1 MRTTVFC
8 LALLILHLWASA
20 EATIKLK
27 IEGVE
32 KNGGKVYVSVFNE
45 ETGYKARE
53 PFLSFILNADNETIH
68 RSMNLP
74 AGHYVFS
81 IYQDSNDNGKLDT
94 NMVGIPREKFGFSNY
109 DGKNA
114 PGSFNRHKVEIQ
126 DEKNEVVVKLHK
138 I

>member
-1 MRTTVFC
+1 MKKTLLCLTM
-8 LALLILHLWASA
+8 LALSAIASA
-20 EATIKLK
+20 QVLAKLK

-32 KNGGKVYVSVFNE
+32 KNGGKIYISIFNSE
-45 ETGYKARE
+45 FTYKARE
-53 PFLSFILNADNETIH
+53 AYLSFSLDADNEAVTKEL
-68 RSMNLP
+68 NLP
-74 AGHYVFS
+74 AGQYVFS
-81 IYQDSNDNGKLDT
+81 IYQDGNDNQKLDT

-114 PGSFNRHKVEIQ
+114 PGSFNRHKVEIN